1 MYKRGFISQFALL
14 SSLFFLSACVS
25 KTGAPSHNVSNERFL
40 LGSYSAILASNL
52 FDTDKA
58 IRATAARAK
67 LVEEVR
73 RNKYNNIEYVY
84 RDFYDNKV
92 FFKVWETEE
101 KQSRI
106 EIKVGKL
113 GDKRSSQELLIAID
127 EELRASGR

>member
-92 FFKVWETEE
+92 FFKVWETED